1 VLEEFVTAAALPK
14 SSQAIADELTAVV
27 HQLRKHQASHQS
39 WLDHFKA
46 DPNHTCGRCTPEVL
60 AGVGDAVEQE
70 VSVRV
75 YDGLIERV
83 QAAQTCIRQ
92 EEQIR
97 AALDEALRLLQHYGG
112 LLNMHDGGE
121 RRVDVFSSIDA
132 WTARLTETGTLTNG
146 SRS

>member
-1 VLEEFVTAAALPK
+1 M
-14 SSQAIADELTAVV
+14 I

-46 DPNHTCGRCTPEVL
+46 DPNHSCGRCTPDVL

-83 QAAQTCIRQ
+83 TAAQTRLRALEAASRVSRSPELATEISWPQ
-92 EEQIR
+92 EAAELVQMADEWPLLTDDSGAMFSGDVLIHKLGNALR
-97 AALDEALRLLQHYGG
+97 AALAGARGGSDEGR
-112 LLNMHDGGE
+112 
-121 RRVDVFSSIDA
+121 
-132 WTARLTETGTLTNG
+132 
-146 SRS
+146 